1 MRRCCYPFCGER
13 PRFLSLIVCWLYST
27 LLPEPWA
34 AVWNCAGAHH
44 GRLTPPRFS
53 PSCPHCVILRS
64 RAVAGQEYHCVLTGS
79 LRNSLPGLFLGWMG
93 TAGHLI
99 WPSLIAE
106 VKFTAIRFLLQVV
119 LAHPPYRFPFLTRT
133 VRERIPV
140 AGYDRR
146 ARCFSKSTRG
156 CFALSSLY
164 YNLRSLKPT
173 LFFQKFQNKF
183 FKGRFSLLNSPVG
196 ELVFFT

>member
-1 MRRCCYPFCGER
+1 MCSDG
-13 PRFLSLIVCWLYST
+13 
-27 LLPEPWA
+27 
-34 AVWNCAGAHH
+34 
-44 GRLTPPRFS
+44 
-53 PSCPHCVILRS
+53 VIAKQLA
-64 RAVAGQEYHCVLTGS
+64 RAV
-79 LRNSLPGLFLGWMG
+79 LGWMG

-146 ARCFSKSTRG
+146 AAVFVKEQREEP
-156 CFALSSLY
+156 SLP
-164 YNLRSLKPT
+164 SHP
-173 LFFQKFQNKF
+173 
-183 FKGRFSLLNSPVG
+183 
-196 ELVFFT
+196 FTTTSGA

>member
-1 MRRCCYPFCGER
+1 MIFVV
-13 PRFLSLIVCWLYST
+13 FLSGSIRHYFPSPGRHSGTVL
-27 LLPEPWA
+27 
-34 AVWNCAGAHH
+34 AHIT
-44 GRLTPPRFS
+44 GVS
-53 PSCPHCVILRS
+53 PLR
-64 RAVAGQEYHCVLTGS
+64 GS
-79 LRNSLPGLFLGWMG
+79 LRAAPIACVCGWAGVSLCSDGVIAKQLARAVLGWMG

-99 WPSLIAE
+99 WP
-106 VKFTAIRFLLQVV
+106 FFIRVFSAQVV

-164 YNLRSLKPT
+164 HNLQSLKPT

-183 FKGRFSLLNSPVG
+183 FKGFFPPLNSPIT
-196 ELVFFT
+196 ETVFFA